1 MNEQHK
7 KNNRTILIIFAMS
20 VIPFII
26 AWFLANDTRWM
37 QSGTNNGE
45 LILPPLTTEK
55 KQFTGFDSFSTENM
69 AELTGRWVLINVI
82 NHKDCA
88 EFCQQAIY
96 KSKQLRLMMNKD
108 LTRIR
113 RMVVIIPE
121 LNELQAKDW
130 WKDDGRLLRVR
141 AEQPVITKIKSAA
154 GGEIAEGKL
163 FLMDPLGNIMMHYP
177 PDFDPYKVKR
187 DLSKLLRISQIG

>member
-141 AEQPVITKIKSAA
+141 AEQPVITKIKSVA